1 VSVSAPDP
9 AGRDGVAP
17 GPPAT
22 PDGAAAPARAG
33 PPVPSPEPPAGASGP
48 PRAGLWSRLG
58 TVLNIYA
65 GADAIPVMAAALAY
79 RTIFSL
85 IPLLLL
91 ALLVLRLFR
100 GDDDS
105 LVRGVLERLLAQVGL
120 DQVADPSAGASV
132 QGWITGIVDG
142 FRGVHFTGI
151 GLVSAALL
159 IYAGLSLLLE
169 LEKCFNRL
177 YGVPRSRSLG
187 ARIAHSWLVATAGP
201 LLVSA
206 SFLVGDQFR
215 GLAAGLAQADA
226 TLGPLLVGLAGYLI
240 TAGISATLLV
250 MLYLSVPN
258 TRVGLVPA
266 LMGALT
272 AGLLLELAKH
282 GFQIYTS
289 TTGLRSI
296 YGAMALLPLFMLWM
310 YVTWIIVLLGL
321 RLAYLIQ
328 HARTGTIAAVL
339 GVATP
344 DSMAHCLDATRLASV
359 GVEIARAFTRGRT
372 VDTASLSRL
381 TGLPQTLVDRVA
393 EALIREGLVHRV
405 SVGPR
410 RTAYTLALPPEQVCM
425 DRLIRVAHALIDQEP
440 AVLPAPL
447 LELSRS
453 SHAAELS
460 VARARTLADVLRG

>member
-1 VSVSAPDP
+1 M
-9 AGRDGVAP
+9 
-17 GPPAT
+17 
-22 PDGAAAPARAG
+22 
-33 PPVPSPEPPAGASGP
+33 
-48 PRAGLWSRLG
+48 SRLG
-58 TVLNIYA
+58 MVLNIYA

-91 ALLVLRLFR
+91 ALLVLRLFK

-105 LVRGVLERLLAQVGL
+105 LVRGVLERLLRQVGL
-120 DQVADPSAGASV
+120 DQVADPSAGASA

-142 FRGVHFTGI
+142 FKGVHFTGI
-151 GLVSAALL
+151 GLVSAAML

-169 LEKCFNRL
+169 MEKCFNRL
-177 YGVPRSRSLG
+177 YGVSRARSIG

-201 LLVSA
+201 LLVYA

-215 GLAAGLAQADA
+215 GLASGLAQADA
-226 TLGPLLVGLAGYLI
+226 TIGPLLLGLAGYLI
-240 TAGISATLLV
+240 TACITAALLV

-258 TRVGLVPA
+258 TRVAMAPA
-266 LMGALT
+266 LVGGLS
-272 AGLLLELAKH
+272 AGLLLELAKY

-321 RLAYLIQ
+321 RIAYLMQ
-328 HARTGTIAAVL
+328 HARAGTISAVL
-339 GVATP
+339 GIATP
-344 DSMAHCLDATRLASV
+344 DSLAHCADATRLSSV
-359 GVEIARAFTRGRT
+359 GVEIGRAFTRGRP
-372 VDTASLSRL
+372 VDTERLARL
-381 TGLPQTLVDRVA
+381 TGLPQALVDRVA
-393 EALIREGLVHRV
+393 GALIREGLVHRV
-405 SVGPR
+405 SVGTR

-425 DRLIRVAHALIDQEP
+425 DRLIRVAHDLIDEEP
-440 AVLPAPL
+440 AALPAPL